1 MLGMRQSALEHFAS
15 ALKTQ
20 MHSRTV
26 HPIRKTNCHFVSKL
40 YLEAN
45 ETMTEEQR
53 NVGMT
58 ADGDP
63 KAGSADEQHF

>member
-1 MLGMRQSALEHFAS
+1 MQCLGSEESYAS
-15 ALKTQ
+15 ECSEDAAN
-20 MHSRTV
+20 
-26 HPIRKTNCHFVSKL
+26 PIRKTNCHFASKL
-40 YLEAN
+40 YLETN
-45 ETMTEEQR
+45 ETMTEEWR

>member
-1 MLGMRQSALEHFAS
+1 M
-15 ALKTQ
+15 
-20 MHSRTV
+20 
-26 HPIRKTNCHFVSKL
+26 KTNCHFVSKL
-40 YLEAN
+40 YLETN
-45 ETMTEEQR
+45 ESMTEEERR